1 MFAIS
6 RNRAPLT
13 DLQVATHQLNRLFDE
28 AFPAW
33 SGLAGD
39 TPLVGTWLPPVD
51 IVEDENQVRIA
62 AELPGVRPDEVK
74 ITLENNVLTIRGEK
88 QAERDEKNG
97 ARSHRFERTY
107 GAFERRFTLPSTVDA
122 ERIEARSEHGM
133 LYLTLPKAERA
144 RPRQITV
151 QVQA

>member
-1 MFAIS
+1 MFAIT
-6 RNRAPLT
+6 RNRAPLA
-13 DLQVATHQLNRLFDE
+13 DLHVATQQLNRLFDE

-33 SGLAGD
+33 SGLASD
-39 TPLVGTWLPPVD
+39 TPLVGNWLPPVD

-62 AELPGVRPDEVK
+62 AELPGVKSEDVK
-74 ITLENNVLTIRGEK
+74 ITLENNVLTISGEK

-97 ARSHRFERTY
+97 TRSHRYERSY

-133 LYLTLPKAERA
+133 LYVTLPKAERA
-144 RPRQITV
+144 KPRQITV